1 MRKLLFI
8 GGTGF
13 LGQSFFDYLNKG
25 KIKQP
30 KFKKIYVVSRQNKKI
45 KSKVKISF
53 IKKNVANLK
62 TLPLVDYIIYA
73 ANSQSNSENIKGI
86 KNFVK
91 LLTDNHKKAKIL
103 FTSSGAVYGKSTS
116 KKKFKEN
123 QKIYLK
129 KINKLNGYK
138 KNYAKTKIFAENEFK
153 KLGQKGFNVSITRL
167 FTFIGKRILVNNNFA
182 LSNLLNQAQ
191 NPKVKYIILHSKNE
205 VYRSYMNSNDL
216 ITWIM
221 KILKKSSPK
230 CEIYNIGS
238 DEVTKLS
245 RLSKLIANKFD
256 KKVLFKEKKNTFK
269 STDFYV
275 PSISKAKRKLNLSL
289 KFNLKKSLNNLYK

>member
-1 MRKLLFI
+1 MKSLLFI

-13 LGQSFFDYLNKG
+13 LGQSFFDYLRDGKLKNLDLG
-25 KIKQP
+25 KIIIISRK
-30 KFKKIYVVSRQNKKI
+30 KKII
-45 KSKVKISF
+45 KSNTVTKF
-53 IKKNVANLK
+53 IKVNITSLK
-62 TLPLVDYIIYA
+62 KLPITDYIIYA
-73 ANSQSNSENIKGI
+73 ANSSNYIENIKGI
-86 KNFVK
+86 KNFTK
-91 LLTDNHKKAKIL
+91 IINDEHKKTKI
-103 FTSSGAVYGKSTS
+103 FFASSGAVYGKSN
-116 KKKFKEN
+116 KKNKFKEN
-123 QKIYLK
+123 DIISFK
-129 KINKLNGYK
+129 KVNKFTGYK
-138 KNYAKTKIFAENEFK
+138 KNYATSKIIIENEIK
-153 KLGQKGFNVSITRL
+153 KLGKKGFRVSIGRL

-191 NPKVKYIILHSKNE
+191 NQKAKHIILKSKNE

-216 ITWIM
+216 IRWII